1 MASFYTFA
9 IGSRMAAALEHIP
22 TWFEIRKNLK
32 YRIVEQISDLV
43 GSGTKATGA
52 RRFFAWVAAAATE
65 DAQWMKSYLANDDR
79 DVHDLATIR
88 RVHRCI
94 AGWTTALLKTNK
106 WKSTSV
112 RAQRGHLLT
121 AIDRLREID
130 ESSFPL
136 IDPRLMPLGAH
147 KDSRGR
153 RSLGE
158 LDWKEFEHLDPS
170 KRDAT
175 GIAILRAAALQIFE
189 RYEKIYA
196 FGQRILNQPA
206 PAENTAQHHI
216 RRLIDDEITS
226 WSIHG
231 YSQFSQSWG
240 EEKSEIIASLASP
253 AVWQDLGL
261 DIEFETDQLQFTLV
275 ADLILSCIAPTYR
288 LNQAIQTIFCCDT
301 GWNRQ
306 PIQYLPAQPFAYR
319 TDKEIFIGSNR
330 ILASLKN
337 RAGHVVH
344 ADPSNAEFVR
354 GLAATNFSSE
364 WDDLAANLKVEKGD
378 EQFRLALNS
387 ELLDLLK
394 RYQAM
399 QTRSCSWKTGKTSEL
414 FFYVLGQRAIGVQVA
429 DRDISVLMPADSPL
443 KRPGVNF
450 SAIRKSFL
458 NSLSSAGLEPSFITE
473 IAGQRS
479 GRILQQ
485 NYIIGAQ
492 AARTYEEPARFWQG
506 CIQEILLND
515 KIAFKLSIPDE
526 NREWFRMFGL
536 LTGITAACGLEQMEL
551 DGEVTDDYIFV
562 PNQKN
567 YIDLFLAHKGV
578 KQQRYQV
585 SQQRWEI
592 QGEALLGIIKGY
604 GRQLSNKQLGREYRT
619 AARIANARIKSGELT
634 VPLMLEI

>member
-1 MASFYTFA
+1 
-9 IGSRMAAALEHIP
+9 MAAPLEKIP
-22 TWFEIRKNLK
+22 TWFEIRKKLK
-32 YRIVEQISDLV
+32 YRLVEQISDLV
-43 GSGTKATGA
+43 GSGTKTTGV
-52 RRFFAWVAAAATE
+52 RRFFAWVAATTTE
-65 DAQWMKSYLANDDR
+65 DAKWMKSYLADDSR
-79 DVHDLATIR
+79 DVDDLATVR

-94 AGWTTALLKTNK
+94 ASWTTALLETNK

-112 RAQRGHLLT
+112 RVQRTHLLK
-121 AIDRLREID
+121 AIDQLREID
-130 ESSFPL
+130 ENSFPL

-147 KDSRGR
+147 KDSTGR
-153 RSLGE
+153 RALGE
-158 LDWKEFEHLDPS
+158 LDWKEFKGLDPS
-170 KRDAT
+170 RRDAT
-175 GIAILRAAALQIFE
+175 AIAILRAAALEIFE

-196 FGQRILNQPA
+196 FGQRILHEPA
-206 PAENTAQHHI
+206 PTENTAWHDI
-216 RRLIDDEITS
+216 RTLIEDEIAS
-226 WSIHG
+226 WSTHG

-240 EEKSEIIASLASP
+240 EEKSAVIASLASP
-253 AVWQDLGL
+253 AVWKHIGL
-261 DIEFETDQLQFTLV
+261 DIEFETDQLHFTLV

-288 LNQAIQTIFCCDT
+288 LNQAIQAIFCCDT

-319 TDKEIFIGSNR
+319 TDCEIFIGSNR
-330 ILASLKN
+330 VLASLKN

-344 ADPSNAEFVR
+344 ADPFNAELIR

-364 WDDLAANLKVEKGD
+364 WDNLSSSLKVEKGD
-378 EQFRLALNS
+378 EQFRLELNS
-387 ELLDLLK
+387 ELLALLQ
-394 RYQAM
+394 RYQEM
-399 QTRSCSWKTGKTSEL
+399 QSLSRPWTNEKTKDL
-414 FFYVLGQRAIGVQVA
+414 FFYALSQRAIGVQVA
-429 DRDISVLMPADSPL
+429 DRDIGLLMPADSPL

-458 NSLSSAGLEPSFITE
+458 NSMSSAGLEPSFITE

-479 GRILQQ
+479 GNILQE

-492 AARTYEEPARFWQG
+492 ATRTYEEPARFWHG

-526 NREWFRMFGL
+526 NREWFRMFGQ

-585 SQQRWEI
+585 SQHRWEI

>member
-1 MASFYTFA
+1 
-9 IGSRMAAALEHIP
+9 MAAALEQIP
-22 TWFEIRKNLK
+22 TWIEIRKKLK
-32 YRIVEQISDLV
+32 YRLVEQISDLV
-43 GSGTKATGA
+43 GSGTKTTGV
-52 RRFFAWVAAAATE
+52 RRFFAWVAASGTE
-65 DAQWMKSYLANDDR
+65 DAEWMKRYLANDNR
-79 DVHDLATIR
+79 DVDDLATVR

-94 AGWTTALLKTNK
+94 ASWTTALLETKI

-112 RAQRGHLLT
+112 RQQRTHLLT

-130 ESSFPL
+130 ENSFPL

-147 KDSRGR
+147 KDSTGR
-153 RSLGE
+153 RALGE
-158 LDWKEFEHLDPS
+158 LDWKEFENLDPS
-170 KRDAT
+170 RRDAT
-175 GIAILRAAALQIFE
+175 GIDILRSAALDIFK
-189 RYEKIYA
+189 RHEKIYA
-196 FGQRILNQPA
+196 FGHRILHEPA
-206 PAENTAQHHI
+206 PTQNAAWHHI
-216 RRLIDDEITS
+216 RTLIEYEIMS
-226 WSIHG
+226 WSTHG
-231 YSQFSQSWG
+231 YSQFSQSWD
-240 EEKSEIIASLASP
+240 EEKSEVIASLTSP
-253 AVWQDLGL
+253 AVWQDLGI
-261 DIEFETDQLQFTLV
+261 DIEFETDQLTYTLV

-306 PIQYLPAQPFAYR
+306 PIQYLPLQPFAYR
-319 TDKEIFIGSNR
+319 TDNEIFIGSNR
-330 ILASLKN
+330 VLASLKV

-344 ADPSNAEFVR
+344 ADPENAELIR

-364 WDDLAANLKVEKGD
+364 WDDLSASLKVEKGD
-378 EQFRLALNS
+378 EQFRLKLDS
-387 ELLDLLK
+387 ELLDLLQ

-399 QTRSCSWKTGKTSEL
+399 QTLSRSWTNEKTKDL
-414 FFYVLGQRAIGVQVA
+414 FFYALSQRAIGVQVA
-429 DRDISVLMPADSPL
+429 DRDINVLMPADSPF

-458 NSLSSAGLEPSFITE
+458 NSLSSAGLEPSFISE
-473 IAGQRS
+473 IAGHRS
-479 GRILQQ
+479 GKILQE

-492 AARTYEEPARFWQG
+492 ATRTYEEPARFWQG

-515 KIAFKLSIPDE
+515 KIAFKLSIPE
-526 NREWFRMFGL
+526 KNREWFRMFGM
-536 LTGITAACGLEQMEL
+536 LTGITAACGLEQVEL

-585 SQQRWEI
+585 SQHRWEI

-604 GRQLSNKQLGREYRT
+604 GEQISKKQLGREYRT
-619 AARIANARIKSGELT
+619 AARIANARIKSGELS